1 LEPIEPFIRDEELPA
16 AAILVV
22 RGGPITAE
30 KLLQSARREQAVY
43 VWRGAPLA
51 AISAEAVLGEWTLER
66 VLSEHLATRTTYSTT
81 TVGEVLDAG
90 LVLLP
95 TFAAPHYDVVLEDA
109 TVEQVAKLMSI
120 LSEPIRNP
128 YRRKGR

>member
-1 LEPIEPFIRDEELPA
+1 MEPIEPYVRVEELPA
-16 AAILVV
+16 PSVLVV

-30 KLLQSARREQAVY
+30 KLLEAAEGNRPSTPARRSPGVR
-43 VWRGAPLA
+43 VGRG
-51 AISAEAVLGEWTLER
+51 GDGR
-66 VLSEHLATRTTYSTT
+66 VDVGTGTGRTSGDEDPYATT
-81 TVGEVLDAG
+81 TVGQVVNAQ

-109 TVEQVAKLMSI
+109 TVDEVARLMSL
-120 LSEPIRNP
+120 LSDPIRNP